1 MTSTTQYELVPHK
14 PLSVYLISSSTII
27 VFTCSVVLVFVVI
40 FYIFRFLFFR
50 HVNLF
55 KVNSSFSLVKP
66 FYFLMWVKENHSITV
81 TSCSDNVYLCQRWAI
96 SLFDQAFF

>member
-66 FYFLMWVKENHSITV
+66 FYFLMWVKETV
-81 TSCSDNVYLCQRWAI
+81 VLQ
-96 SLFDQAFF
+96 